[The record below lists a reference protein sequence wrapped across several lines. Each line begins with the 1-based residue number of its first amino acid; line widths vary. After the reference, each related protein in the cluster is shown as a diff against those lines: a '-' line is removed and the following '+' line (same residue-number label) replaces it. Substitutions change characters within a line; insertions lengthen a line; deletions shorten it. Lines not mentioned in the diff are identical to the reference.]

1 MNSTIEILEQLIH
14 DFQNKWCSHEELE
27 EGLKEYA
34 RKLKGWDPE

>member
-14 DFQNKWCSHEELE
+14 DFQNKWTNHEEMR

-34 RKLKGWDPE
+34 NKLNRS